1 MRSNNVKSNLAV
13 LKYGGSSVSNF
24 DKINEISAYLKQRV
38 DNNEKLVV
46 VVSAMGKTTDTL
58 LENVA
63 QLTKTPNQE
72 DLAMLLTTGEQ
83 QSIAYLSMALKEIGV
98 QSKSLTGY
106 QAGIQTVG
114 HHLKSKIASIADERF
129 IELFKTNDILI
140 VAGFQGFNESGE
152 LTTLGRGGSDTTA
165 AAIASILNCPC
176 EIYTDVDGIYS
187 TDPRLFPE
195 AKQLERISAE
205 EMMEMSSLGAGVLE
219 TRSVEIAY
227 NNNIPLYIGKTLSN
241 KKGTWIVPNDKML
254 ERKAVTG
261 VSSDKDV
268 IQVVLSHPTT
278 DFKLLNDLF
287 NLLDVSEIN
296 IDMISQVDDENHL
309 QFSFTANKDDK
320 IQIEALTEVLRETYE
335 DLKVNINKDFVKLSV
350 IGAGMRDMHGVA
362 SKVFRTLIEE
372 NISFSQVTTS
382 EISITFLI
390 DEENTQVATEI
401 LCKTFN
407 L

>member
-1 MRSNNVKSNLAV
+1 MKSNLTV

-38 DNNEKLVV
+38 ENDEKLVV
-46 VVSAMGKTTDTL
+46 IVSAMGKTTDIL

-63 QLTKTPNQE
+63 ELTKSPNQE

-268 IQVVLSHPTT
+268 IQVVLSHPVT

-320 IQIEALTEVLRETYE
+320 IQIQALTEVLQETYE
-335 DLKVNINKDFVKLSV
+335 DLKVSLNEDFVKLSV

-390 DEENTQVATEI
+390 DEENIQAATEI

>member
-1 MRSNNVKSNLAV
+1 MKSNLAV

-129 IELFKTNDILI
+129 IDLFKTNDILI

-309 QFSFTANKDDK
+309 QFSFTANKNDK

>member
-309 QFSFTANKDDK
+309 QFSFTANKNDK

>member
-1 MRSNNVKSNLAV
+1 MESNLAV

-309 QFSFTANKDDK
+309 QFSFTANKNDK
-320 IQIEALTEVLRETYE
+320 IQIQALTEVLQETYE
-335 DLKVNINKDFVKLSV
+335 NLKVSLNEDFVKLSV

-390 DEENTQVATEI
+390 DEENIQAATEI

>member
-1 MRSNNVKSNLAV
+1 MESKLAV

-24 DKINEISAYLKQRV
+24 DKINEISAYLKKRV
-38 DNNEKLVV
+38 DKDEKLVV

-58 LENVA
+58 LDNVA
-63 QLTKTPNQE
+63 QLTERPDQE

-114 HHLKSKIASIADERF
+114 HHLKSKIASISDERF

-187 TDPRLFPE
+187 TDPRLFSE

-241 KKGTWIVPNDKML
+241 KKGTWIMPNDKML

-309 QFSFTANKDDK
+309 QFSFTANKNDK
-320 IQIEALTEVLRETYE
+320 VQINALTQVLQETYE
-335 DLKVNINKDFVKLSV
+335 DLQVNINEDFVKLSV

-390 DEENTQVATEI
+390 DEENTQNATEI
-401 LCKTFN
+401 LCKAFN